1 VLTTKTGA
9 ALIVGAV
16 PFSEGTHMK
25 IEITRAVAIAGKHHD
40 VGEIVE
46 IDDATGRQV
55 IAMDKARVPVVKKGK
70 RSAKND

>member
-1 VLTTKTGA
+1 
-9 ALIVGAV
+9 
-16 PFSEGTHMK
+16 MK

-46 IDDATGRQV
+46 IDDATGRQM
-55 IAMDKARVPVVKKGK
+55 IAMVKAQMPVAKPAKGK